1 MENQLKS
8 SLKQE
13 VTASEVA
20 QVPTNRSI
28 GESQS
33 QNLNLMGTTLPW
45 IAGGFLA
52 LALFLWIVNNTL
64 CICNPNEILVLSGR
78 KYKTKDGQELGYRV
92 ISGVRT
98 IRIPI
103 LENIK
108 RMDLRT
114 MAVPIEISNA
124 YAKGGTPLQIQ
135 ASATVNNYYLLLTS
149 PLLRFSLTQP
159 LP

>member
-1 MENQLKS
+1 
-8 SLKQE
+8 
-13 VTASEVA
+13 
-20 QVPTNRSI
+20 
-28 GESQS
+28 
-33 QNLNLMGTTLPW
+33 MGTSLPL

>member
-1 MENQLKS
+1 M
-8 SLKQE
+8 
-13 VTASEVA
+13 
-20 QVPTNRSI
+20 
-28 GESQS
+28 
-33 QNLNLMGTTLPW
+33 
-45 IAGGFLA
+45 
-52 LALFLWIVNNTL
+52 NNIL

-92 ISGVRT
+92 IFGGRT

-103 LENIK
+103 LETIK

-135 ASATVNNYYLLLTS
+135 AIATVNNYYLLLAS